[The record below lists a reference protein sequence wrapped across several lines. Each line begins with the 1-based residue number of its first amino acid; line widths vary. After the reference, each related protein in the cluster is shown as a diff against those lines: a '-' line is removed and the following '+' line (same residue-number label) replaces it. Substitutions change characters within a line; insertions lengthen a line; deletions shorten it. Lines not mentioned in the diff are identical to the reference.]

1 MTITNIITIILIGM
15 IVTIGIV
22 MMIKSKK
29 NPKANG
35 ILHID
40 MTGEKDNYLFEVITP
55 FEELAEYDEVLF
67 KIEVRK

>member
-1 MTITNIITIILIGM
+1 MTITNIFTVILIVM

-22 MMIKSKK
+22 MMIKNKK
-29 NPKANG
+29 KPKANG

-55 FEELAEYDEVLF
+55 FEDLAEYDEVLF

>member
-1 MTITNIITIILIGM
+1 MTITNIITVILIVM
-15 IVTIGIV
+15 IVTMPIV

-29 NPKANG
+29 KPKANG

-55 FEELAEYDEVLF
+55 FEDLAESDEVWF

>member
-1 MTITNIITIILIGM
+1 MTITNIITIILIVM

-22 MMIKSKK
+22 IMIKSKK
-29 NPKANG
+29 KPKANG

-55 FEELAEYDEVLF
+55 FEDLAEYDEVLF

>member
-1 MTITNIITIILIGM
+1 MTITNIFTDILIVM

-22 MMIKSKK
+22 IMIKSKK
-29 NPKANG
+29 KPKPHG

-55 FEELAEYDEVLF
+55 FEELAEYDEVWF

>member
-1 MTITNIITIILIGM
+1 MTITNIITVILIVM

-22 MMIKSKK
+22 MMIKNKK
-29 NPKANG
+29 KPKANG

-40 MTGEKDNYLFEVITP
+40 MTGEKDNYLFEVTTP
-55 FEELAEYDEVLF
+55 FEDLAESDEVLF

>member
-1 MTITNIITIILIGM
+1 MTITNIFTVILIVM

-22 MMIKSKK
+22 MIIKSKK
-29 NPKANG
+29 KPKANG

-40 MTGEKDNYLFEVITP
+40 MTGEKDNYLFEVTTP
-55 FEELAEYDEVLF
+55 FEDLAESDEVWF

>member
-1 MTITNIITIILIGM
+1 MTITNIFTIILIVM
-15 IVTIGIV
+15 IVTIGII

-29 NPKANG
+29 KPKANG

-55 FEELAEYDEVLF
+55 FEDLAEYDEVLF
-67 KIEVRK
+67 KLEVRK

>member
-1 MTITNIITIILIGM
+1 MTITNIFTIILIVM

-29 NPKANG
+29 KPKANG

-55 FEELAEYDEVLF
+55 FEDLAEYDEVWF

>member
-1 MTITNIITIILIGM
+1 MTITNIFTVILIVM

-29 NPKANG
+29 KPKANG
-35 ILHID
+35 VLHID

-55 FEELAEYDEVLF
+55 FEELAEYDEVWF

>member
-1 MTITNIITIILIGM
+1 MTITNIFTVILIVM

-22 MMIKSKK
+22 IMIKSKK
-29 NPKANG
+29 KPKPHG

-40 MTGEKDNYLFEVITP
+40 MTGEKDNYLFEVTTP
-55 FEELAEYDEVLF
+55 FEDLAESDEVWF

>member
-1 MTITNIITIILIGM
+1 MTITNIFTVILIVM

-55 FEELAEYDEVLF
+55 FEDLAEYDEVLF

>member
-1 MTITNIITIILIGM
+1 MTITNIFTVILIVM

-29 NPKANG
+29 KPKPHG

-55 FEELAEYDEVLF
+55 FEDLAKYDEVWF
-67 KIEVRK
+67 KLEVRK

>member
-1 MTITNIITIILIGM
+1 MTITNIITFILIIM

-29 NPKANG
+29 KPKAHG

-55 FEELAEYDEVLF
+55 FEELAEYDEVWF
-67 KIEVRK
+67 KLEVRK

>member
-1 MTITNIITIILIGM
+1 MTITNIFTVILIAM

-22 MMIKSKK
+22 MMIKNKK
-29 NPKANG
+29 KPKANG

-55 FEELAEYDEVLF
+55 FEDLAEYDEVLF

>member
-1 MTITNIITIILIGM
+1 MTITNIITIILIVM

-29 NPKANG
+29 KHKAHG

-40 MTGEKDNYLFEVITP
+40 MTGEKDNYLFEVTTP
-55 FEELAEYDEVLF
+55 FEDLAESDEVWF

>member
-1 MTITNIITIILIGM
+1 MTITNIFTVILIVM

-29 NPKANG
+29 KHKAHG
-35 ILHID
+35 SLHID
-40 MTGEKDNYLFEVITP
+40 MTGEKDNYLFEVTTP
-55 FEELAEYDEVLF
+55 FEDLAESDEVWF

>member
-1 MTITNIITIILIGM
+1 MTITNIITVILIIM

-22 MMIKSKK
+22 MMIKNKK
-29 NPKANG
+29 KPKANG

-40 MTGEKDNYLFEVITP
+40 MTGEKDNYLFEVTTP
-55 FEELAEYDEVLF
+55 FEDLAESDEVWF

>member
-1 MTITNIITIILIGM
+1 MTITNIFTIILIIM

-22 MMIKSKK
+22 MMIKNKK
-29 NPKANG
+29 KPKANG

>member
-1 MTITNIITIILIGM
+1 MTITNIITVILIAM

-22 MMIKSKK
+22 IMIKSKK
-29 NPKANG
+29 KPKANG

-40 MTGEKDNYLFEVITP
+40 MTGEKDNYLFEVTTP
-55 FEELAEYDEVLF
+55 FEDLAESDEVWF

>member
-1 MTITNIITIILIGM
+1 MTITNIITVILIIM

-22 MMIKSKK
+22 MMIKNKK
-29 NPKANG
+29 KLKANG

-40 MTGEKDNYLFEVITP
+40 MTGEKDNYLFEVTTP
-55 FEELAEYDEVLF
+55 FEDLAESDEVWF

>member
-1 MTITNIITIILIGM
+1 MTITNIFTIILIVM

-22 MMIKSKK
+22 MNIKNKK
-29 NPKANG
+29 KPKPHG

-40 MTGEKDNYLFEVITP
+40 MTGEKDNYLFEVTTP
-55 FEELAEYDEVLF
+55 FEDLAESDEVWF

>member
-1 MTITNIITIILIGM
+1 MTITNIFIVILIVM

-29 NPKANG
+29 KPKANG

-55 FEELAEYDEVLF
+55 FEDLAKYDEVWF
-67 KIEVRK
+67 KLEVRK

>member
-1 MTITNIITIILIGM
+1 MTITNIFIVILIVM

-29 NPKANG
+29 KPKANG

-40 MTGEKDNYLFEVITP
+40 MTGEKDNYLFEITTP
-55 FEELAEYDEVLF
+55 FEDLAESDEVWF

>member
-1 MTITNIITIILIGM
+1 MTITNIITIILIVM

-22 MMIKSKK
+22 IIKSKK
-29 NPKANG
+29 KPKAHG

-40 MTGEKDNYLFEVITP
+40 MTGEKDNYLFEVTTP
-55 FEELAEYDEVLF
+55 FEDLAESDEVWF

>member
-1 MTITNIITIILIGM
+1 MTITNIFTIILIVM

-29 NPKANG
+29 KPKANG

-55 FEELAEYDEVLF
+55 FEELAEYDEVWF

>member
-1 MTITNIITIILIGM
+1 MTITNIFTVILIIM

-29 NPKANG
+29 KPKANG

-55 FEELAEYDEVLF
+55 FEDLAEYDEVLF

>member
-1 MTITNIITIILIGM
+1 MTITNVFIVISIAM

-29 NPKANG
+29 KPKPHG

-40 MTGEKDNYLFEVITP
+40 MTGEKDNYLFEVTTP
-55 FEELAEYDEVLF
+55 FEDLAESDEVWF

>member
-1 MTITNIITIILIGM
+1 MTITNVFTVILIVM

-22 MMIKSKK
+22 IMIKSNKK
-29 NPKANG
+29 PKPHG

-40 MTGEKDNYLFEVITP
+40 MTGEKDNYLFEVTTP
-55 FEELAEYDEVLF
+55 FEDLAESDEVWF

>member
-1 MTITNIITIILIGM
+1 MTITNIFTVILIVM

-29 NPKANG
+29 KPKANG

-40 MTGEKDNYLFEVITP
+40 MTGEKDNYLFEVTTP
-55 FEELAEYDEVLF
+55 FEDLAEYDEVWF

>member
-1 MTITNIITIILIGM
+1 MTITNIFTVILIIM

-22 MMIKSKK
+22 MMIKNKKKSK
-29 NPKANG
+29 AHG

-55 FEELAEYDEVLF
+55 FEDLAEYDEVLF
-67 KIEVRK
+67 KLEVRK

>member
-1 MTITNIITIILIGM
+1 MTITNIITIILIVM

-22 MMIKSKK
+22 IMIKSKK
-29 NPKANG
+29 KPKANG

-55 FEELAEYDEVLF
+55 FEELAEYDEVWF

>member
-1 MTITNIITIILIGM
+1 MTITNIITVILIVM

-29 NPKANG
+29 KPKANG

-55 FEELAEYDEVLF
+55 FEELAEYDEVWF

>member
-1 MTITNIITIILIGM
+1 MTITNIFTIILIVM

-22 MMIKSKK
+22 MMIKNKK
-29 NPKANG
+29 KPKANG

-55 FEELAEYDEVLF
+55 FEDLAESDEVWF

>member
-1 MTITNIITIILIGM
+1 MTITNIFTIILIVM

-29 NPKANG
+29 KPKPHG

>member
-1 MTITNIITIILIGM
+1 MTITNIFTVILIVM

-22 MMIKSKK
+22 MIIKSKK

-55 FEELAEYDEVLF
+55 FEDLAEYDEVLF